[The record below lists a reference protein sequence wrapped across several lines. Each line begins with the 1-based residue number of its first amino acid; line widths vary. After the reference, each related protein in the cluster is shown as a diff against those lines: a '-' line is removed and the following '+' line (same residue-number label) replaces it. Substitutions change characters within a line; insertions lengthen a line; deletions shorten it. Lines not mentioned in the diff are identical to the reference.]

1 METRRIKVPVATIW
15 KSKDAPREIDR
26 PALNGDS
33 KKWVTQMSDEQSVQ
47 LSDDDLLETQAL
59 FNDEVI
65 LDHIEDDWARVFVV
79 SQRDDSDSRGYP
91 GWVPLKLLT
100 DRPTS
105 YPPVTATVRVAVKI
119 AKLYNTNDEPIMDLS
134 LGTILSQT
142 GIEGDKIAVV
152 TPLGDG
158 YIDRSAIVL
167 PYVGQNAGETMVQ
180 MARQFLG
187 MRYLWGGISAYG
199 FDCSGLVYTMHRV
212 LGFDIP
218 RDADDQHAGGMPVA
232 PEAILPG
239 DLVFFAY
246 DHGAGFVH
254 HVGMYI
260 GNGQMIESRTPGKT
274 VDIASLTEPKFADEF
289 AGFRRY
295 WR

>member
-15 KSKDAPREIDR
+15 KSKTSPRPVDK
-26 PALNGDS
+26 PALNGDV
-33 KKWVTQMSDEQSVQ
+33 KAWVKQLSDEESIA

-59 FNDEVI
+59 FNDEVLI
-65 LDHIEDDWARVFVV
+65 DHFEDDWAKVFVV
-79 SQRDDSDSRGYP
+79 DQKDDSDSRGYP
-91 GWVPLKLLT
+91 GWVPTKLLSDQQVT
-100 DRPTS
+100 
-105 YPPVTATVRVAVKI
+105 YPPVTTTVRVAVKT
-119 AKLYNTNDEPIMDLS
+119 AKLYDASKQPLMELS
-134 LGTILSQT
+134 LGTVLPET
-142 GIEGDKIAVV
+142 GIDGDFLEVV
-152 TPLGDG
+152 TPLGKG
-158 YIDRSAIVL
+158 YIEKQSAVL
-167 PYVGQNAGETMVQ
+167 PFTGQTAGETMVE

-199 FDCSGLVYTMHRV
+199 FDCSGLAYTMHRV

-218 RDADDQHAGGMPVA
+218 RDADDQREGGMPIA

-246 DHGAGFVH
+246 DHGRGYVH

-260 GNGQMIESRTPGKT
+260 GQGKMIESRTPGKT
-274 VDIASLTEPKFADEF
+274 VDIANLTEPKFAAEF

>member
-15 KSKDAPREIDR
+15 KSKKSPRKVDK
-26 PALNGDS
+26 PALDGDV
-33 KKWVTQMSDEQSVQ
+33 KKWVEQMSDKDSIA

-65 LDHIEDDWARVFVV
+65 IDHFDGDWAKVYVP

-91 GWVPLKLLT
+91 GWVPTKLLS
-100 DRPTS
+100 DSQIS
-105 YPPVTATVRVAVKI
+105 YPPITSIVRIAVRT
-119 AKLYNTNDEPIMDLS
+119 AKLFDEDKKPILEMS
-134 LGTILSQT
+134 LGT
-142 GIEGDKIAVV
+142 
-152 TPLGDG
+152 
-158 YIDRSAIVL
+158 VL
-167 PYVGQNAGETMVQ
+167 PQIGIDGDYIEVETPIGKGFIEKSAATLPFVGANAGETMVQ

-187 MRYLWGGISAYG
+187 ERYLWGGTSSYG
-199 FDCSGLVYTMHRV
+199 FDCSGFVYTLHRV

-218 RDADDQHAGGMPVA
+218 RNADDQQENGLPLA
-232 PEAILPG
+232 PEEIQPG
-239 DLVFFAY
+239 DLVYFAY
-246 DHGAGFVH
+246 DHGTGYVH

-260 GNGQMIESRTPGKT
+260 GNGEMIESRTPGAK
-274 VDIASLTEPKFADEF
+274 VDIAKLTEPKFSSEF